1 MPNSAEIIKLILRD
15 ESVHGTYIGYKLQ
28 LAYNEMSEDKQ
39 QEVQSW
45 LYSFL
50 MELYENEV
58 EYTKTIYSEIGWVQ
72 EVTTFIKYN
81 ANKALQNLGFP
92 SLFENADVEDVNPV
106 VINGLS
112 TSTTTHDF
120 FSAVGNGYK
129 MGEAEAM
136 EEDDYDF

>member
-1 MPNSAEIIKLILRD
+1 
-15 ESVHGTYIGYKLQ
+15 
-28 LAYNEMSEDKQ
+28 MSEDKQ

-50 MELYENEV
+50 MDLYENEV

-92 SLFENADVEDVNPV
+92 PLFENADVEDVNPV